1 MRTSVELIDLV
12 AVRGEAFATFI
23 EGLDEASFRRRPA
36 EAAWSAAELAGHVSE
51 FPRTFALDA
60 ARLAANPGAGVG
72 RNLDDEGRLAALGRI
87 GDRSPAEAAELV
99 REAIAAASAVLG
111 AIPGDGWAV
120 EGVRVV
126 NGEVIAVSKLIETF
140 VAGHLA
146 LHLKQAQ
153 EAVAC

>member
-1 MRTSVELIDLV
+1 MLTSTELIDLI

-23 EGLDEASFRRRPA
+23 EGLDDASFRRRPA
-36 EAAWSAAELAGHVSE
+36 EDAWSAAELAGHVSE

-87 GDRSPAEAAELV
+87 GDRSPAAAAELV
-99 REAIAAASAVLG
+99 REAIGEASTVLG
-111 AIPGDGWAV
+111 TIPADGWEV
-120 EGVRVV
+120 EGVRVA
-126 NGEVIAVSKLIETF
+126 NGEAIAVSKLVDTF
-140 VAGHLA
+140 VVGHLA

-153 EAVAC
+153 EAVAR